1 MCARAFFGT
10 SVDGDG
16 LLTVWSATQVP
27 HIVRFALA
35 ATTGVPES
43 KIRVIAPDVGGGF
56 GGKLF
61 LRSVTQ
67 ADQGVDFD
75 FLRAATMVGKTPR

>member
-1 MCARAFFGT
+1 MVCDPTGEQITLWT
-10 SVDGDG
+10 S
-16 LLTVWSATQVP
+16 TQVP

-56 GGKLF
+56 GGKLAIIPEEWIAF
-61 LRSVTQ
+61 LAGPHAS
-67 ADQGVDFD
+67 
-75 FLRAATMVGKTPR
+75 AAR